1 MIAIPR
7 LASMRGARIWCA
19 ETPPAFIAMTSLPW
33 LSVTSVISVPS
44 STEKGRNSETICGTR
59 SAT

>member
-1 MIAIPR
+1 MPR
-7 LASMRGARIWCA
+7 LASTSGARIWCA
-19 ETPPAFIAMTSLPW
+19 ETPPAFIAITSLFW

-44 STEKGRNSETICGTR
+44 STEKGRKRAISCGTR